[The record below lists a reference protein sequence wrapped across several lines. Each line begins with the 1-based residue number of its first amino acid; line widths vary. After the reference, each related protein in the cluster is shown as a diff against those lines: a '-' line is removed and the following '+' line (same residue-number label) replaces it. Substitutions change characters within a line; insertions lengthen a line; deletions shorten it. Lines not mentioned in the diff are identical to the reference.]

1 MKLTIVASL
10 SGPTPRPAEPTEKAA
25 ANEPIEAIVLDGFVR
40 VEVVRNDRRES
51 QERALSCRLACVD
64 MNLPLATL
72 AVR

>member
-51 QERALSCRLACVD
+51 RD
-64 MNLPLATL
+64 P
-72 AVR
+72 